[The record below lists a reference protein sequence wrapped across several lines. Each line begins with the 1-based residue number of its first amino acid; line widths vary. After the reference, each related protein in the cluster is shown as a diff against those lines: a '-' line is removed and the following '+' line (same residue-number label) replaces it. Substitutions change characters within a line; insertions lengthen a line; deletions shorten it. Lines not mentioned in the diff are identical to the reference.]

1 MERFVDSEER
11 SVLDLPIWML
21 LVLASD
27 MQSSSATEDAKILI
41 RGSVNMRM
49 INESQVQSRISDDM
63 RLCNESLN
71 LENLPKNGIK
81 LEVFIPNT

>member
-49 INESQVQSRISDDM
+49 INKVKPGAEQNFGRYA
-63 RLCNESLN
+63 
-71 LENLPKNGIK
+71 P
-81 LEVFIPNT
+81 TH

>member
-27 MQSSSATEDAKILI
+27 MQSRSLASDMQSSSATEDAKILI

-49 INESQVQSRISDDM
+49 INEVKPGAEQNFGRYAPTQ
-63 RLCNESLN
+63 
-71 LENLPKNGIK
+71 
-81 LEVFIPNT
+81 